1 MSSNIVDD
9 RLIQKQY
16 KSYDLINAH
25 SLAVWGIIILQNI
38 TVQLLEVKKARSTA
52 EYFLEHTNELHQCI
66 IIIIL
71 ASRSTISMTQ

>member
-1 MSSNIVDD
+1 MNSSMSSNIADD

-38 TVQLLEVKKARSTA
+38 TVQ
-52 EYFLEHTNELHQCI
+52 
-66 IIIIL
+66 
-71 ASRSTISMTQ
+71 